1 MENLEKLATYVI
13 QDEEKQNK
21 TQHNICSPPLYKAKQ
36 AQHVAGFN

>member
-21 TQHNICSPPLYKAKQ
+21 TQHNICSPPLYKANTNNVNKTY
-36 AQHVAGFN
+36 